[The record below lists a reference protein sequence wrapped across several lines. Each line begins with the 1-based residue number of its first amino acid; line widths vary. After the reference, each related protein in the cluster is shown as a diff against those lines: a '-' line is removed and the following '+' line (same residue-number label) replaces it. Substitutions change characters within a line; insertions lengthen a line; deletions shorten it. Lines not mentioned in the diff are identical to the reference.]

1 MLPLPAPWP
10 YPTPATRDLKAA
22 SGWGC
27 SPGIGGDLS
36 PEEGKGFAKVEVD
49 RTKEFWHPAWPLNLP
64 LTCRDKITLV
74 ASAERWDPETGLL
87 YSKGSVKV
95 QVTTQA
101 WYGHL

>member
-1 MLPLPAPWP
+1 MLPLPPPWP

-49 RTKEFWHPAWPLNLP
+49 RN
-64 LTCRDKITLV
+64 
-74 ASAERWDPETGLL
+74 
-87 YSKGSVKV
+87 
-95 QVTTQA
+95 
-101 WYGHL
+101 